1 MEIVSKITP
10 SFFQGVLGT
19 HVSSLVWLK
28 PLKLHKSALKN
39 SICHGLSD
47 HFARKFFSKYLI
59 LINKL
64 AFFQPEKGVF
74 ECKAYLR

>member
-1 MEIVSKITP
+1 MEILSKIMP

-28 PLKLHKSALKN
+28 PIKLRKFVKKLN
-39 SICHGLSD
+39 FYGLSD
-47 HFARKFFSKYLI
+47 RFARTFFSKYLI

-64 AFFQPEKGVF
+64 AFFRPEKGVF
-74 ECKAYLR
+74 ECKAYLC